1 MIKQYTTKTAAIMK
15 KFSKH
20 EMYVLIESLRDR
32 RNSYIKHR
40 SRTNDDFAIGFFSE
54 KINNITKLISKLCT
68 E

>member
-1 MIKQYTTKTAAIMK
+1 MK

-20 EMYVLIESLRDR
+20 EMYVLIESLRDKR
-32 RNSYIKHR
+32 DNLIKYR

>member
-1 MIKQYTTKTAAIMK
+1 MR

-20 EMYVLIESLRDR
+20 EMYVLIESLRDKR
-32 RNSYIKHR
+32 DNYIKY
-40 SRTNDDFAIGFFSE
+40 RTNDDFAISFFSE

>member
-1 MIKQYTTKTAAIMK
+1 MRKL
-15 KFSKH
+15 SRH

-32 RNSYIKHR
+32 RDSYIKYR
-40 SRTNDDFAIGFFSE
+40 SRTNDNFAISFFSE

>member
-1 MIKQYTTKTAAIMK
+1 MK
-15 KFSKH
+15 KLNEQEKNILL
-20 EMYVLIESLRDR
+20 ETLRDKR
-32 RNSYIKHR
+32 DNLIKYR